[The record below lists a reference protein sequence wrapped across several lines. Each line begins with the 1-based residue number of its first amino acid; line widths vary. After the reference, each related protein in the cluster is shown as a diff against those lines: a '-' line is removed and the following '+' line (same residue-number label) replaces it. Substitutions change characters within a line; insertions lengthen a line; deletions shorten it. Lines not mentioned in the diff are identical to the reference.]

1 MHAASSAVPPANV
14 HGLRWLAGFH
24 RDPLACLD
32 TWAAGG
38 LAEIPLVHLA
48 AVQVSA
54 TIGIRALRRLDP
66 IGPVLH
72 SVGRGTVEFLVAPT
86 TMPADRPGV
95 RVLTQG
101 SLLCPPPGRAV
112 ERRRAPKWVVPP
124 DGVGRLMDVR
134 RVLDA
139 VTAEYGYFAT
149 LPPDDGAPAPSTAV
163 GAWSTTAAAAF
174 VTAGRRAAGRAS

>member
-1 MHAASSAVPPANV
+1 MHVVPSAVPPANQA
-14 HGLRWLAGFH
+14 GLRWLAGFH
-24 RDPLACLD
+24 RDRAACLD
-32 TWAAGG
+32 SWAAGG

-54 TIGIRALRRLDP
+54 TIGIRALRRLEP

-72 SVGRGTVEFLVAPT
+72 SVGRGTVEFFVAPT
-86 TMPADRPGV
+86 TMVVDRPGV

-112 ERRRAPKWVVPP
+112 ERRRAPVWLAPP
-124 DGVGRLMDVR
+124 DGVGRLMDIR

-139 VTAEYGYFAT
+139 VAAQYAFFAT
-149 LPPDDGAPAPSTAV
+149 LPPDYGAPAPCTAV
-163 GAWSTTAAAAF
+163 GTWSTTAAVAF
-174 VTAGRRAAGRAS
+174 VAAGRRATGRTS